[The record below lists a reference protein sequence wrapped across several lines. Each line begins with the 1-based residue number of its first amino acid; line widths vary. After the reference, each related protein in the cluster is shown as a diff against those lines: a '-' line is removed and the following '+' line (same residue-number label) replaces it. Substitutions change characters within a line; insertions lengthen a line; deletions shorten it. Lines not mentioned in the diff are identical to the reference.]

1 MPLRF
6 VLESEQR
13 LDAVA
18 TRYQLIHN
26 AIAMSDHLQRT
37 AMLLRCTREEAEMI
51 RTAAAL
57 ERRTISGFILNAVM
71 FHIRARSEALPKLP
85 PRKKE
90 EE

>member
-1 MPLRF
+1 
-6 VLESEQR
+6 
-13 LDAVA
+13 
-18 TRYQLIHN
+18 
-26 AIAMSDHLQRT
+26 MSDGHQKT

-71 FHIRARSEALPKLP
+71 YRIRARSDILPKVQ